1 MSIAPQAPASAI
13 GSRSF
18 RLYLAAIILGT
29 LAIQIQTVAVAWQ
42 VFRLT
47 KEFGIATSA
56 IAASFIGLAEVIP
69 FVGAVLFA
77 GHVADTNN
85 RRRIAIGALIAMM
98 TLGLFLFLPEFLTAR
113 WAQLTVIYGV
123 IVLGGL
129 ARSFLTTARQA
140 LIAELLPREHIPGGV
155 RWRNTLFELAC
166 VIGPGLAGL
175 MVWLGEKN
183 GLPHAENVAYA
194 AMSACF
200 AGSLALTIALR
211 PTQTLQSRRPE
222 PIFVSLRQGID
233 FMLSQRIMLGAF
245 TMDLFAVLLGGAVAL
260 LPIFAD
266 MLQVGAFGFGLLRAA
281 SSVGAV
287 LMSLYLI
294 VRPPLRNAGPALY
307 GSFGVF
313 GLSTIGF
320 ALSIALAGA
329 LGLGLQAA
337 FIFSFIFLL
346 IAGAA
351 DAVNVIIRQ
360 TILQTSVPPE
370 MMGRVSAVTAVFIGC
385 SNELGMAESGFAAW
399 LMGTVNSVVF
409 GGVATFGVM
418 ALTHWK
424 FPELWK
430 LKKVGQEPSR

>member
-1 MSIAPQAPASAI
+1 MSNASQAPASAVA
-13 GSRSF
+13 SRSF
-18 RLYLAAIILGT
+18 RFYLASIVLGT
-29 LAIQIQTVAVAWQ
+29 LAIQIQNVAVAWQ
-42 VFRLT
+42 VYRLT
-47 KEFGIATSA
+47 KDEGTN
-56 IAASFIGLAEVIP
+56 AALALGAIGLAEVIP
-69 FVGAVLFA
+69 FVSAVLFA

-85 RRRIAIGALIAMM
+85 RRRIAIGALTVMLA
-98 TLGLFLFLPEFLTAR
+98 LGLLLFIPEFLTAR

-123 IVLGGL
+123 IVFGGL

-140 LIAELLPREHIPGGV
+140 LIAEILPRELIPGGV

-175 MVWLGEKN
+175 MVWFGEKN
-183 GLPHAENVAYA
+183 GLGHAENVAYV
-194 AMSACF
+194 AMTFCF
-200 AGSLALTIALR
+200 AASLALTVALR

-233 FMLSQRIMLGAF
+233 FMLSQRIMLGTF

-266 MLQVGAFGFGLLRAA
+266 MLGVGAFGFGMLRAA

-287 LMSLYLI
+287 LMSLFLI
-294 VRPPLRNAGPALY
+294 VRPPLNNAGRSLY
-307 GSFGVF
+307 GSFAVF

-320 ALSIALAGA
+320 ALSITLASA
-329 LGLGLQAA
+329 LGLSLHAA
-337 FIFSFIFLL
+337 FIFSFIFLFL
-346 IAGAA
+346 AGAA

-385 SNELGMAESGFAAW
+385 SNELGMAESGLAAR
-399 LMGTVNSVVF
+399 LLGTVNSVVF

-424 FPELWK
+424 FPEIWK
-430 LKKVGQEPSR
+430 LKKVGQEPAP

>member
-1 MSIAPQAPASAI
+1 MSLATQAPASAVA
-13 GSRSF
+13 SRSF
-18 RLYLAAIILGT
+18 RFYLASIVLGT
-29 LAIQIQTVAVAWQ
+29 LAIQIQNVAVAWQ

-47 KEFGIATSA
+47 KDDGDN
-56 IAASFIGLAEVIP
+56 AALALGAIGLAEVIP
-69 FVGAVLFA
+69 FVSAVLFA

-85 RRRIAIGALIAMM
+85 RRRIAIGALTAMM
-98 TLGLFLFLPEFLTAR
+98 VLGWFLFLPEFLTAR
-113 WAQLTVIYGV
+113 WAQLTVIYAV

-140 LIAELLPREHIPGGV
+140 LIAEILPRELIPGGV

-183 GLPHAENVAYA
+183 GLAHAENVAYA
-194 AMSACF
+194 ATALCF
-200 AGSLALTIALR
+200 GVSLGLTFALR
-211 PTQTLQSRRPE
+211 TTHSLQTRRPE

-281 SSVGAV
+281 SSIGAV

-294 VRPPLRNAGPALY
+294 VRPPLNHAGRSLY
-307 GSFGVF
+307 GSFAVF

-320 ALSIALAGA
+320 ALSIALADA
-329 LGLGLQAA
+329 LGLSLHGA
-337 FIFSFIFLL
+337 FVFSFVFLL
-346 IAGAA
+346 LAGAA

-385 SNELGMAESGFAAW
+385 SNELGMAESGLAAR

-424 FPELWK
+424 FPEIWK
-430 LKKVGQEPSR
+430 LKKVGQEPAS

>member
-1 MSIAPQAPASAI
+1 MSNASQAPASAVA
-13 GSRSF
+13 SRSF
-18 RLYLAAIILGT
+18 RFYLASIVLGT
-29 LAIQIQTVAVAWQ
+29 LAIQIQNVAVAWQ
-42 VFRLT
+42 VYRLT
-47 KEFGIATSA
+47 KDEGTN
-56 IAASFIGLAEVIP
+56 AALALGAIGLAEVIP
-69 FVGAVLFA
+69 FVSAVLFA
-77 GHVADTNN
+77 GHIADTNN
-85 RRRIAIGALIAMM
+85 RRRIAIGALTAMLA
-98 TLGLFLFLPEFLTAR
+98 LGLLLFIPEFLTAR

-123 IVLGGL
+123 VVFGGL

-140 LIAELLPREHIPGGV
+140 LIAEILPRELFPGGV

-183 GLPHAENVAYA
+183 GLGHAENVAYV
-194 AMSACF
+194 AMTFCF
-200 AGSLALTIALR
+200 AASLALTVALR

-266 MLQVGAFGFGLLRAA
+266 MLGVGAFGFGMLRAA

-294 VRPPLRNAGPALY
+294 VRPPLNNAGRSLY

-320 ALSIALAGA
+320 ALSITLASA
-329 LGLGLQAA
+329 LGLSLHAA
-337 FIFSFIFLL
+337 FIFSFVFLFL
-346 IAGAA
+346 AGAA

-385 SNELGMAESGFAAW
+385 SNELGMAESGLAAR
-399 LMGTVNSVVF
+399 LLGTVNSVVF

-424 FPELWK
+424 FPEIWK
-430 LKKVGQEPSR
+430 LKKVGQEPAP

>member
-1 MSIAPQAPASAI
+1 MSTVTQAPASAVA
-13 GSRSF
+13 SRSF
-18 RLYLAAIILGT
+18 RLYLGSIVLGT
-29 LAIQIQTVAVAWQ
+29 LAIQIQNVAVAWQ

-47 KEFGIATSA
+47 KDEGAN
-56 IAASFIGLAEVIP
+56 AALALGAIGLAEVIP
-69 FVGAVLFA
+69 FVSAVLFA

-85 RRRIAIGALIAMM
+85 RRRIALGALSAMFA
-98 TLGLFLFLPEFLTAR
+98 LGLFLFLPEFLSAR

-140 LIAELLPREHIPGGV
+140 LIAEILPRELIPGGV

-175 MVWLGEKN
+175 MVWLGEKY
-183 GLPHAENVAYA
+183 GLAHAENVAYA
-194 AMSACF
+194 AMTLCF
-200 AGSLALTIALR
+200 AASLTLTFALR
-211 PTQTLQSRRPE
+211 PTQTLQSRQPE
-222 PIFVSLRQGID
+222 PIFASLRQGID

-266 MLQVGAFGFGLLRAA
+266 MLQVGAFGFGMLRAA
-281 SSVGAV
+281 SSIGAV

-294 VRPPLRNAGPALY
+294 VRPPLENAGRSLY
-307 GSFGVF
+307 GSFAVF

-320 ALSIALAGA
+320 ALSIALASS
-329 LGLGLQAA
+329 LGLGLHAA
-337 FIFSFIFLL
+337 FVFSFVFLL
-346 IAGAA
+346 LAGAA

-385 SNELGMAESGFAAW
+385 SNELGMAESGVAAR

-409 GGVATFGVM
+409 GGMATFGVM

-424 FPELWK
+424 FPEIWK
-430 LKKVGQEPSR
+430 LKKVGQEPAT

>member
-13 GSRSF
+13 GSKSF
-18 RLYLAAIILGT
+18 RLYLAAIVLGT

-47 KEFGIATSA
+47 KDEGAN
-56 IAASFIGLAEVIP
+56 AALALGAIGLAEVIP
-69 FVGAVLFA
+69 FVSAVLFA

-98 TLGLFLFLPEFLTAR
+98 TLGLFLFLPEFLAAR

-123 IVLGGL
+123 IILGGL

-140 LIAELLPREHIPGGV
+140 LIAEILPREHIPGGV

-183 GLPHAENVAYA
+183 GLAHAENVAYA
-194 AMSACF
+194 AMSCCF

-294 VRPPLRNAGPALY
+294 VRPPLRHAGPDLY

-313 GLSTIGF
+313 GLCTIGF
-320 ALSIALAGA
+320 ALSIALASA

-337 FIFSFIFLL
+337 FVFSFVFLL
-346 IAGAA
+346 LAGAA

-385 SNELGMAESGFAAW
+385 SNELGMAESGLAAR

-418 ALTHWK
+418 TLTHWK

-430 LKKVGQEPSR
+430 LKKVGQEPVR

>member
-1 MSIAPQAPASAI
+1 MSSQTPASAVA
-13 GSRSF
+13 SRSF
-18 RLYLAAIILGT
+18 RFYLASIVLGT
-29 LAIQIQTVAVAWQ
+29 LAIQIQNVAVAWQ

-47 KEFGIATSA
+47 KDEGAN
-56 IAASFIGLAEVIP
+56 AALALGAIGLAEVIP

-85 RRRIAIGALIAMM
+85 RRRIALGALSAMLA
-98 TLGLFLFLPEFLTAR
+98 LGLFLFLPEFLTAR
-113 WAQLTVIYGV
+113 WAKLTVIYGV

-140 LIAELLPREHIPGGV
+140 LIAEILPRELIPGGV

-175 MVWLGEKN
+175 MVWLGERI
-183 GLPHAENVAYA
+183 GLDHPENVAYA
-194 AMSACF
+194 ALTSCF
-200 AGSLALTIALR
+200 AASLALTFRLR
-211 PTQTLQSRRPE
+211 TTQTLQTRRPE

-233 FMLSQRIMLGAF
+233 FMLGQRVMLGAF

-266 MLQVGAFGFGLLRAA
+266 TLHVGVVGFGLLRAA
-281 SSVGAV
+281 SSIGAV
-287 LMSLYLI
+287 AMSLYLI
-294 VRPPLRNAGPALY
+294 IRPPLSHAGPSLY
-307 GSFGVF
+307 GSFAIF

-320 ALSIALAGA
+320 ALSIMLAKA
-329 LGLGLQAA
+329 LGLGLTAA
-337 FIFSFIFLL
+337 FFFSALFLFV
-346 IAGAA
+346 AGAA

-385 SNELGMAESGFAAW
+385 SNELGMAESGLAAR

-409 GGVATFGVM
+409 GGLATFGIM
-418 ALTHWK
+418 GLTHWR
-424 FPELWK
+424 FPELWR
-430 LKKVGQEPSR
+430 LKKVGHEPAN

>member
-1 MSIAPQAPASAI
+1 MSFATPAPASAI

-18 RLYLAAIILGT
+18 RLYLAAIVLGT

-42 VFRLT
+42 VYRLT
-47 KEFGIATSA
+47 KDEGTN
-56 IAASFIGLAEVIP
+56 AALALGAIGLAEVIP
-69 FVGAVLFA
+69 FVCAVLFA

-98 TLGLFLFLPEFLTAR
+98 TLGLFLFLPEFLAAR

-123 IVLGGL
+123 IILGGL

-140 LIAELLPREHIPGGV
+140 LIAEILPREHIPGGV

-183 GLPHAENVAYA
+183 GLAHGENVAYA
-194 AMSACF
+194 AMTFCF
-200 AGSLALTIALR
+200 AASLALTIALR
-211 PTQTLQSRRPE
+211 PTQTLQTRWPE

-233 FMLSQRIMLGAF
+233 FMLSQRVMLGAF

-266 MLQVGAFGFGLLRAA
+266 MLQVGAFGFGMLRAA
-281 SSVGAV
+281 SSIGAV
-287 LMSLYLI
+287 LMSVYLI
-294 VRPPLRNAGPALY
+294 VRPPLRHAGPALY

-320 ALSIALAGA
+320 ALSISLASA
-329 LGLGLQAA
+329 FGLSLQAA

-346 IAGAA
+346 FAGAA

-385 SNELGMAESGFAAW
+385 SNELGMAESGLAAR

-409 GGVATFGVM
+409 GGLATFGVM
-418 ALTHWK
+418 GLTHWR
-424 FPELWK
+424 FPELWR
-430 LKKVGQEPSR
+430 LRKVGQEPST

>member
-1 MSIAPQAPASAI
+1 MSIAPQAPASAVA
-13 GSRSF
+13 SRSF
-18 RLYLAAIILGT
+18 RFYLAAIVLGT
-29 LAIQIQTVAVAWQ
+29 LAIQLQTVAIAWQ

-47 KEFGIATSA
+47 KDDGAN
-56 IAASFIGLAEVIP
+56 AALALGAIGLAEVIP
-69 FVGAVLFA
+69 FVSAVLFA

-85 RRRIAIGALIAMM
+85 RRHIAIGALIAMM

-123 IVLGGL
+123 VILGGL

-140 LIAELLPREHIPGGV
+140 IIAEILPRELIPGGV

-175 MVWLGEKN
+175 MVWLGEKY
-183 GLPHAENVAYA
+183 GLTHAENVPYA
-194 AMSACF
+194 AMSVCF
-200 AGSLALTIALR
+200 AASLALTVALR
-211 PTQTLQSRRPE
+211 TTQTLQSRRPE
-222 PIFVSLRQGID
+222 PIFISLRQGID

-245 TMDLFAVLLGGAVAL
+245 TLDLFAVLLGGAVAL

-266 MLQVGAFGFGLLRAA
+266 LLQVGAFGFGMLRAA

-294 VRPPLRNAGPALY
+294 VRPPLNHAGRSLY
-307 GSFGVF
+307 GSFAIF

-320 ALSIALAGA
+320 ALSISLAGA
-329 LGLGLQAA
+329 LGLSLHAA
-337 FIFSFIFLL
+337 FVFAFIFLL
-346 IAGAA
+346 FAGAA

-385 SNELGMAESGFAAW
+385 SNELGMAESGLAAR
-399 LMGTVNSVVF
+399 LLGTVNSVVF
-409 GGVATFGVM
+409 GGLATFGVM
-418 ALTHWK
+418 GLTHWR
-424 FPELWK
+424 FPELWH
-430 LKKVGQEPSR
+430 LRKVGQEPTK